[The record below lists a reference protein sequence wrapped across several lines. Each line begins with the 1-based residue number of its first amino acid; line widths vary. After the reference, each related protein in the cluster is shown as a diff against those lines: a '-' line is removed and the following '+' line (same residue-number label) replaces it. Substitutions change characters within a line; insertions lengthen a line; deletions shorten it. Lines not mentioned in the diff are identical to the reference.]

1 VGGMPDA
8 WNVDRHIDGKRSSR
22 GAERLIAELAD
33 RQHGVVTRRQLSG
46 LGLTGD
52 AIDKRLRACRLLPL
66 YRSVYV
72 LGHHNRS
79 RETAW
84 MAAVLAGGAGSVLC
98 DRSAGA
104 HWGVCGGGTGVH
116 VTVPGKRRRRAG
128 IEFHRRRLPPDE
140 TTTKDGI
147 PVTTV
152 PRTLFDLAAIL
163 DMRQLERALNEAEV
177 LRLWDELSLL
187 DLLHRYPRRP
197 GTRNLKKVLQARSEG
212 ATMTRSD
219 LEVFFLQFAD
229 RYGLPRPETN
239 AIVEGFEVDCVW
251 RRERLV
257 IEVDAWSTHGTR
269 AAFERDRERSRIL
282 QAAGWRCV
290 AVTRLQLRHKAGDL
304 ARDVHR
310 LLAAVTLAA

>member
-8 WNVDRHIDGKRSSR
+8 YDIDRAIRGKRSKH
-22 GAERLIAELAD
+22 GADRLIASLAR
-33 RQHGVVTRRQLSG
+33 RQHGVVTRGQLIG
-46 LGLTGD
+46 LGLSADG
-52 AIDKRLRACRLLPL
+52 IDRRLRAGRLLPL
-66 YRSVYV
+66 YRSVYAV
-72 LGHHNRS
+72 GHRNRS

-84 MAAVLAGGAGSVLC
+84 MAGVLASGPGAALSHRPAGGLWGICA
-98 DRSAGA
+98 AGA
-104 HWGVCGGGTGVH
+104 HAV
-116 VTVPGKRRRRAG
+116 VTVPRQRRSRAG
-128 IEFHRRRLPPDE
+128 IELHCSPLPPDE
-140 TTTKDGI
+140 LTTKDGI

-163 DMRQLERALNEAEV
+163 ELRQLERALNEAEV
-177 LRLWDELSLL
+177 LRLWDELSLH

-197 GTRNLKKVLQARSEG
+197 GARNVKKVLQARSEG
-212 ATMTRSD
+212 PTMTRSD
-219 LEVFFLQFAD
+219 LEVLFLQFAD

-257 IEVDAWSTHGTR
+257 IEVDGWATHGTR

-290 AVTRLQLRHKAGDL
+290 AVTRLQLRHTAGDL